1 MNPADDVVPL
11 NGHPPL
17 PADEAERRRAREELG
32 TSFLVE
38 AGAGSGKT
46 RLLVERMAALVEG
59 GVAEVS
65 QIAAVTF
72 TRKAAA
78 ELRERFQ
85 VKLEKS
91 FRAARQSDSGSER
104 ARRLRRAIDEID
116 RAFLGTIHAFCARL
130 LRERPI

>member
-1 MNPADDVVPL
+1 MTSRAEAAR
-11 NGHPPL
+11 PL
-17 PADEAERRRAREELG
+17 PADEANRRRAREELD

-46 RLLVERMAALVEG
+46 RLLVERMAALVESG
-59 GVAEVS
+59 KAEVS

-85 VKLEKS
+85 VKLEES
-91 FRAARQSDSGSER
+91 FRAER
-104 ARRLRRAIDEID
+104 RKQAESAENGGGVESAAGRKGRGHR
-116 RAFLGTIHAFCARL
+116 
-130 LRERPI
+130 